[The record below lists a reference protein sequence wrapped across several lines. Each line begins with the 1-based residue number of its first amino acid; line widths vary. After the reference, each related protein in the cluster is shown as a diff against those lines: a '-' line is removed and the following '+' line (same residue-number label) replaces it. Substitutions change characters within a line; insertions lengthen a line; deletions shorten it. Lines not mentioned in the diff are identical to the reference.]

1 MADLELLF
9 VQHHDRLVR
18 AATIATGDPEA
29 AADAVQEAFV
39 QAHLRWRRVARY
51 DDPVAWIRRS
61 VLHRAANERRRR
73 GRRDRAVGRLRAETS
88 VATPDPSLRATDRLA
103 LVEAARSLSD
113 RQREVIALFYGADCS
128 VADTAAALQISEG
141 TVKSTLSDARA
152 KLADA
157 LGVADGPA
165 R

>member
-9 VQHHDRLVR
+9 VQHRDRLVR

-29 AADAVQEAFV
+29 AADAVQDAFV
-39 QAHLRWRRVARY
+39 QAHLRWRRVSRY

-73 GRRDRAVGRLRAETS
+73 GRRDRAMGRLETS
-88 VATPDPSLRATDRLA
+88 ASMATHDPSDRTADRLA
-103 LVEAARSLSD
+103 LVEAAGVLSE

-128 VADTAAALQISEG
+128 IADTALALEISEG
-141 TVKSTLSDARA
+141 TVKSTLSDART

-157 LGVADGPA
+157 LGVTDGPA